1 MRNTWIICLE
11 VRNNPEKSGLM
22 PDVVERLKLGTR
34 KGLALPDE
42 SAAYQLVGGVTATKA
57 KTGSWSERTTS
68 HTGTETRSRHLRVAA
83 VENFSQWAK
92 A

>member
-42 SAAYQLVGGVTATKA
+42 SAAYQLVGGVTAHQ
-57 KTGSWSERTTS
+57 G
-68 HTGTETRSRHLRVAA
+68 
-83 VENFSQWAK
+83 
-92 A
+92 